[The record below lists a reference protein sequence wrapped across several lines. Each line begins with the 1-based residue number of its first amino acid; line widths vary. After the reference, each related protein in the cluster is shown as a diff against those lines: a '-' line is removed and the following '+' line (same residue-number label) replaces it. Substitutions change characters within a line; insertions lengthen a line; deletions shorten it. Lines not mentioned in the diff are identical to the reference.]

1 MMAKRMF
8 NALPGPRPIQIVLA
22 VLILVAA
29 FIALMFIYDWMGN
42 NLLDTGGT
50 IS

>member
-8 NALPGPRPIQIVLA
+8 NALPGPRLVQIALA
-22 VLILVAA
+22 VIIGIVA
-29 FIALMFIYDWMGN
+29 FVALMFIYDWMGN
-42 NLLDTGGT
+42 TLLDSGGT

>member
-1 MMAKRMF
+1 MMVTRMF
-8 NALPGPRPIQIVLA
+8 NALPGPRPVQIVMA
-22 VLILVAA
+22 VIIGVIT

-42 NLLDTGGT
+42 NLLDSGGG

>member
-8 NALPGPRPIQIVLA
+8 NALPGPRPVQVALVMILLLLA
-22 VLILVAA
+22 FV
-29 FIALMFIYDWMGN
+29 ALMFVYDWMGN
-42 NLLDTGGT
+42 NLLDSGGT

>member
-8 NALPGPRPIQIVLA
+8 HALPGPRPAQ
-22 VLILVAA
+22 
-29 FIALMFIYDWMGN
+29 IALAAILLVVAFVVLMFVHDWMGN

>member
-1 MMAKRMF
+1 MMATRMF
-8 NALPGPRPIQIVLA
+8 NALPGPRPVQIALTV
-22 VLILVAA
+22 VIVVFA

-42 NLLDTGGT
+42 NLLDSGGT